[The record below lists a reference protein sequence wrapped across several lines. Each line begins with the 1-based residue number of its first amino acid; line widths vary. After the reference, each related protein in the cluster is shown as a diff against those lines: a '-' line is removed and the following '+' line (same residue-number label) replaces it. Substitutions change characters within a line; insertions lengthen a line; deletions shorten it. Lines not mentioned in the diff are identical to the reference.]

1 MRSDRLQAVFSLTTT
16 GTDIY
21 AAMTRLA
28 IASLR
33 QSNPCLAV
41 VVACDERSLAAL
53 KAAASP
59 LLREADRWQAVEV
72 PPGCATFRNRHVKTR
87 LRELIDGKFLFL
99 DSDLF
104 IRAPITW
111 LFELDADVA
120 AVPEHL
126 PDAPAQQLSGTDA
139 EIIAALDWPVD
150 PRRYMNGGVIYY
162 NDTWPARLFARTW
175 HLHWRQSAERLQ
187 RYVDQPALNTAL
199 HSIPAELHVLPQ
211 AYNHQVK
218 WHDAVSEPPAIWH
231 YNYTSR
237 SQVRTCFESYALEL
251 QRGAT
256 LDRHRIAAMACQPC
270 GKLLAEDR

>member
-1 MRSDRLQAVFSLTTT
+1 MRTDRLQAVFSLTTT

-33 QSNPCLAV
+33 QSNPGLAV
-41 VVACDERSLAAL
+41 VVACDNRSLSAL

-59 LLREADRWQAVEV
+59 LLHEADRWLDVDV

-87 LRELIDGKFLFL
+87 LRELIDGRFLFL

-104 IRAPITW
+104 IRGSIVG

-120 AVPEHL
+120 AVPERS
-126 PDAPAQQLSGTDA
+126 PASSQQPLSGTDA

-150 PRRYMNGGVIYY
+150 PLRYMNGGVIYY
-162 NDTWPARLFARTW
+162 NDTSPARVFARNW
-175 HLHWRQSAERLQ
+175 HLNWQQSAERLQ

-199 HSIPAELHVLPQ
+199 HSMPAELHVLPQ

-218 WHDAVSEPPAIWH
+218 WHDAGSELPAIWH

-237 SQVRTCFESYALEL
+237 REVGTCFESYAREL
-251 QRGAT
+251 QHGRT
-256 LDRHRIAAMACQPC
+256 LDRYRVAAMASLPFDE
-270 GKLLAEDR
+270 LLAGDR